1 MDLCWTA
8 VDREFVVEL
17 GMSDGTLDRALA
29 ASAAA
34 GLPEIQVTPSHG
46 KQLML
51 LAKAIAAR
59 RVLEI
64 GTLGGYSTIWLARG
78 LAPGGRLVTLELE
91 ERHAAVARANLAE
104 AGFGDTVEV
113 IVGQALETLPTLA
126 SRGVEPFDLVFI
138 DANKDASA
146 AYFDW
151 AVRLARPGAVI
162 IVDNVIRE
170 GAVLERESTDPRVL
184 GIRRLVAQLGAELGA
199 DPRVEATIIQTVGE
213 KGHDGYLLAVVR
225 QRT

>member
-1 MDLCWTA
+1 MDLHWTA
-8 VDREFVVEL
+8 VDREFVVGL
-17 GMSDGTLDRALA
+17 GMGDRSLDRALA

-59 RVLEI
+59 RALEI
-64 GTLGGYSTIWLARG
+64 GTLGGYSAIWLARG

-91 ERHAAVARANLAE
+91 ERHAAVARANIAE
-104 AGFGDTVEV
+104 AGLAGAVEV
-113 IVGQALETLPTLA
+113 IVGPALETLPILA
-126 SRGVEPFDLVFI
+126 SHGGEPFDFVFI

-146 AYFDW
+146 EYFDW
-151 AVRLARPGAVI
+151 AARLARPGAVI
-162 IVDNVIRE
+162 IVDNVVRE
-170 GAVLERESTDPRVL
+170 GAVLERESADPRVQ
-184 GIRRLVAQLGAELGA
+184 GIRRLVAEIGA

-213 KGHDGYLLAVVR
+213 KGYDGYLLAVVR